1 MCYNNRCTLL
11 TGFKAHQRKKLSKP
25 SPTHTLNYQQVTN
38 MESSEFNRKLE
49 ELFSYHPPKTD
60 EERAKH
66 EQVNQASI
74 AYAKS
79 LAGVV
84 ENPAELTTILR
95 EIQKVRMLANA
106 AVCYQRVGI
115 SYRGLFD
122 QQQ

>member
-1 MCYNNRCTLL
+1 
-11 TGFKAHQRKKLSKP
+11 
-25 SPTHTLNYQQVTN
+25 
-38 MESSEFNRKLE
+38 MEPSEFNRKLE

-74 AYAKS
+74 DYAKS

-84 ENPAELTTILR
+84 NNPAELTTILR

-115 SYRGLFD
+115 TYRGLFD
-122 QQQ
+122 